1 MFKRSIKPLAFSAF
15 CAVTLASAATQAPA
29 QQHGGIVYQQ
39 AAYEAP
45 GYCHIKYMAFTEESL
60 QTGQLE
66 FDQENIIDRYGDCSF
81 DPTSPEE
88 VQRQMSMMNR
98 TLFNDSES
106 NSD

>member
-1 MFKRSIKPLAFSAF
+1 
-15 CAVTLASAATQAPA
+15 
-29 QQHGGIVYQQ
+29 
-39 AAYEAP
+39 
-45 GYCHIKYMAFTEESL
+45 MAFTEESL